1 MASASRPI
9 PLTADGDGVLLPV
22 RAQPGAK
29 RTGVVGE
36 HGGRLKVA
44 VTAIA
49 EKGKANEALV
59 EAVAEAF
66 GLRRSQVTLVSGQTS
81 NQKVFRLAGARLDV
95 LQATLAE
102 LVEGTGT

>member
-1 MASASRPI
+1 MSVDSI
-9 PLTADGDGVLLPV
+9 LLTVDGGDVLLPV

-29 RTGVVGE
+29 RSGVVGE

-59 EAVAEAF
+59 DAIADAF
-66 GLRRSQVTLVSGQTS
+66 GLKRSQVTLVSGQTS
-81 NQKVFRLAGARLDV
+81 NQKVFRLSQMSVETAEAKLAQLVAGA
-95 LQATLAE
+95 AK
-102 LVEGTGT
+102 

>member
-1 MASASRPI
+1 MASASHQI
-9 PLTADGDGVLLPV
+9 PLTTDGDDVLLPV

-29 RTGVVGE
+29 RSGVVGE

-59 EAVAEAF
+59 EVVAAAF
-66 GLRRSQVTLVSGQTS
+66 GLKRAQVTLVSGQTS
-81 NQKVFRLAGARLDV
+81 NQKVFRLSRVDLGAI
-95 LQATLAE
+95 QTLLHRMLEGAAE
-102 LVEGTGT
+102 

>member
-1 MASASRPI
+1 MSVDPI
-9 PLTADGDGVLLPV
+9 PLTVDGTDVLLPV

-29 RTGVVGE
+29 RSGVVGE

-59 EAVAEAF
+59 EAVAKAF
-66 GLRRSQVTLVSGQTS
+66 ELKRSQVTLVSGQTS
-81 NQKVFRLAGARLDV
+81 NQKVFRLAGVALEAVESQLVRLV
-95 LQATLAE
+95 AGPGQ
-102 LVEGTGT
+102 

>member
-1 MASASRPI
+1 MPVHSIS
-9 PLTADGDGVLLPV
+9 LVADGAAVLLPV

-29 RTGVVGE
+29 RTGVIGQ

-59 EAVAEAF
+59 DAIAEVF
-66 GLRRSQVTLVSGQTS
+66 GLKRSQVTLVSGQTS
-81 NQKVFRLAGARLDV
+81 NQKVFRLAGLSREAAEVRLAQ
-95 LQATLAE
+95 LIEEPAK
-102 LVEGTGT
+102 

>member
-1 MASASRPI
+1 MASASRQI
-9 PLTADGDGVLLPV
+9 PLTTDGDDVLVPV

-36 HGGRLKVA
+36 HCGRLKVA

-59 EAVAEAF
+59 EAVAKAF
-66 GLRRSQVTLVSGQTS
+66 GVKRSQVTLVSGQTS
-81 NQKVFRLAGARLDV
+81 NQKVFRLAGVALEAAEARLAQ
-95 LQATLAE
+95 LI
-102 LVEGTGT
+102 EGAGK